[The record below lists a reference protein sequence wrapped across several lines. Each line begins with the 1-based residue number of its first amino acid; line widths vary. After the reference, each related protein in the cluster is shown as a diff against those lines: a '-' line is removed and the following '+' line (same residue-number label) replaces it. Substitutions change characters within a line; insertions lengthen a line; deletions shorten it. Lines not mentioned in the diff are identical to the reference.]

1 MFQIPT
7 YVYVLFCVLVYLGV
21 RRSFPRNIRPE
32 RTLIFPLAFLALGAT
47 SLHRLFPDAR
57 FAAQGLALT
66 LIVLGAAIGWLHAS
80 RWHLRFTQTSDG
92 LEVTL
97 PGDPTLLVTLLLS
110 FFIKFAQH
118 YALAAHASWAAS
130 HTFELLSFAAWGA
143 LAGMPLGRSANVL
156 ARAARAHR
164 SAAAPPNFE

>member
-1 MFQIPT
+1 MFQIPA
-7 YVYVLFCVLVYLGV
+7 YVYVLFCVLVYLGAK
-21 RRSFPRNIRPE
+21 RCFPRSMRPE
-32 RTLIFPLAFLALGAT
+32 RTLVFPLAFLALGAT

-57 FAAQGLALT
+57 FAAQALALI

-80 RWHLRFTQTSDG
+80 RWRLLFAQTSDG
-92 LEVTL
+92 LKVTL

-118 YALAAHASWAAS
+118 YALAVHASWATSTA
-130 HTFELLSFAAWGA
+130 FEFLSFAAWGA

-156 ARAARAHR
+156 ARAAQAKQ
-164 SAAAPPNFE
+164 SAAASPSLE